1 MKVAYLFGSLN
12 RGGTETL
19 LLDVCRS
26 LSKEEFEAIGVYRK
40 KGQLEEAFV
49 QSGIPFYFL
58 PVTKNYMAYFIGLR
72 KLFIKQQV
80 TIVHAQQPLDAL
92 LAYCATLFTGIKIIL
107 TLHGFDFQ
115 SNGRKSLLLSF
126 ILKRTNANIYVSN
139 YQRKYYSDRYGLHA
153 EKQLVLYN
161 GIDSSKIE
169 LLSNRLSKHITLR
182 DELELPENLLLL
194 GMVGNFNE
202 VRDQLTVCRF
212 LDLLNKEGVDFRFI
226 FVGKRIENL
235 PDRYDRCVDYCREKG
250 LEQKV
255 FFLGGRNDV
264 PEILTQ
270 LDAFIYST
278 EHDTFG
284 IAVVEAIMAG
294 VPVLVN
300 DWEVMKEITANGEY
314 ATLYKT
320 KDEKDLVREF
330 MLFLQNR
337 ETYIL
342 RTKKSAQLVRNHYS
356 IDKHI
361 ENLKNI
367 YISLNIYR

>member
-40 KGQLEEAFV
+40 KGQLEEAFI

-58 PVTKNYMAYFIGLR
+58 PVTKNYRTYLIGLR

-126 ILKRTNANIYVSN
+126 ILKRTNVNIYVSN
-139 YQRKYYSDRYGLHA
+139 YQRKYYSDRYGLQA
-153 EKQLVLYN
+153 NKQLVLYN
-161 GIDSSKIE
+161 GIDNSKIE
-169 LLSNRLSKHITLR
+169 LSANRLSKYITLR

-194 GMVGNFNE
+194 GMVGNFN
-202 VRDQLTVCRF
+202 VGRDQLTVCRF
-212 LDLLNKEGVDFRFI
+212 LDLLNKEGVDFRFV
-226 FVGKRIENL
+226 FVGKRIESL
-235 PDRYDRCVDYCREKG
+235 PGRYDRCVDYCREKG

-294 VPVLVN
+294 VPVFVN

-337 ETYIL
+337 EAYIL

-356 IDKHI
+356 INKHI

-367 YISLNIYR
+367 YFSLNTHR

>member
-1 MKVAYLFGSLN
+1 M
-12 RGGTETL
+12 
-19 LLDVCRS
+19 
-26 LSKEEFEAIGVYRK
+26 
-40 KGQLEEAFV
+40 
-49 QSGIPFYFL
+49 
-58 PVTKNYMAYFIGLR
+58 
-72 KLFIKQQV
+72 
-80 TIVHAQQPLDAL
+80 
-92 LAYCATLFTGIKIIL
+92 
-107 TLHGFDFQ
+107 
-115 SNGRKSLLLSF
+115 LLSF

-139 YQRKYYSDRYGLHA
+139 YQRKYYSGRYGLRSD
-153 EKQLVLYN
+153 KQLVLYN

-169 LLSNRLSKHITLR
+169 LPTTHTQLSAYVSLR
-182 DELELPENLLLL
+182 EELGVTNDLLLL
-194 GMVGNFNE
+194 GMVGNFND

-226 FVGKRIENL
+226 FVGKRIESL

-255 FFLGGRNDV
+255 FFLGVRNDV

-294 VPVLVN
+294 VPVFVN

-337 ETYIL
+337 EAYIL
-342 RTKKSAQLVRNHYS
+342 KTKKSARLVRSRYS
-356 IDKHI
+356 IDMHI

-367 YISLNIYR
+367 YFSLNTHR

>member
-40 KGQLEEAFV
+40 KGQLEEAFI

-58 PVTKNYMAYFIGLR
+58 PVTKNYRTYLIGLR
-72 KLFIKQQV
+72 KLLVNRHV

-107 TLHGFDFQ
+107 TLHGFDFR
-115 SNGRKSLLLSF
+115 SNGHKSLLLSF

-139 YQRKYYSDRYGLHA
+139 YQRKYYIDRYGLSA
-153 EKQLVLYN
+153 DKQLVLYN

-169 LLSNRLSKHITLR
+169 MPASRLRHITLR
-182 DELELPENLLLL
+182 NELELSENLLLL
-194 GMVGNFNE
+194 GTVGNFN
-202 VRDQLTVCRF
+202 VGRDQLTVCRF
-212 LDLLNKEGVDFRFI
+212 LDLLNKAGVDFRFI
-226 FVGKRIENL
+226 FVGKRIESL
-235 PDRYDRCVDYCREKG
+235 PGRYDRCVDYCREKG

-294 VPVLVN
+294 VPVFVN
-300 DWEVMKEITANGEY
+300 NWEVMKEITANGEY

-337 ETYIL
+337 EAYIL
-342 RTKKSAQLVRNHYS
+342 KTKKSAQLVRNRYS
-356 IDKHI
+356 IDMHI

-367 YISLNIYR
+367 YSSIH